1 MAEGGDGGDSTSGGG
16 SGGGE
21 TAAVTGSTPRA
32 RPLVMP
38 DTFSGDGK
46 FDDWKEHFENV
57 AAVNSWTDD
66 EKLLWLKVR
75 LTGKAQKAFKRLGDA
90 DRADYKKAMEALL
103 ERFEPASKR
112 ELYVAEFQVR
122 RKKKNES
129 WADFADDLMSLADKA
144 YADLQEEARERLA
157 LNAYLEQI
165 DDTQISFSVKQ
176 KRPRT
181 LDEAV
186 SATLEME
193 SYKGVKAKSSVSHVE
208 ADPEQDDSTI
218 AAVQKKSDSMA
229 EMVQMM
235 QGVVSRLEKLEA
247 SEIRKSSRATT
258 QLPQAESKR
267 RIVCWRCY
275 KRGHIA
281 RNCTERFSA
290 RPGN

>member
-1 MAEGGDGGDSTSGGG
+1 MIAEGGDGGGSASGGG
-16 SGGGE
+16 SGDGE
-21 TAAVTGSTPRA
+21 TAATARSTPRA

-90 DRADYKKAMEALL
+90 DRVDYKKAMKALL

-122 RKKKNES
+122 RKKKTES

-176 KRPRT
+176 KRPKT

-193 SYKGVKAKSSVSHVE
+193 SYKCVKEKSSVSHVE
-208 ADPEQDDSTI
+208 ADVEQDDSTV
-218 AAVQKKSDSMA
+218 ATVQKKSDSMS
-229 EMVQMM
+229 EVVQMM
-235 QGVVSRLEKLEA
+235 QGVMSRLEKLEA
-247 SEIRKSSRATT
+247 NDLRKSSRAPTT
-258 QLPQAESKR
+258 QLQQTENR
-267 RIVCWRCY
+267 RRVVCWRCH

-281 RNCTERFSA
+281 RNCTAA
-290 RPGN
+290 RPEN